1 MSNKQDTPRG
11 TDLALLIFCLA
22 LFGAGMISAGVFILA
37 GPGWCLIASGLIA
50 VCAAAFLRR
59 GLTNG

>member
-1 MSNKQDTPRG
+1 LIVFG
-11 TDLALLIFCLA
+11 LALI
-22 LFGAGMISAGVFILA
+22 GAGMIVTGVYVLA

>member
-1 MSNKQDTPRG
+1 MASEPEAGRSVDP
-11 TDLALLIFCLA
+11 ALLVFALA
-22 LFGAGMISAGVFILA
+22 LFGAGMIAAGVFILA

-59 GLTNG
+59 GLFNG

>member
-1 MSNKQDTPRG
+1 MKLDPA
-11 TDLALLIFCLA
+11 LMVFIIALL
-22 LFGAGMISAGVFILA
+22 GAGMIAGGVFILA

-50 VCAAAFLRR
+50 VCAAAFIRR